1 MFSTAPSSSSGG
13 DASQSWESSGTP
25 GVAESTT
32 VPRSMSCLEPFNA
45 AFAQDTSRSGR
56 IFVTDAS
63 LEQVRHCRDP
73 GVGMQADCRKR
84 GLIIH
89 IEEIQEDERFQ

>member
-13 DASQSWESSGTP
+13 DASQSWESSGTA
-25 GVAESTT
+25 GIARSTT

-56 IFVTDAS
+56 IFVTDAT
-63 LEQVRHCRDP
+63 LEEVCHRRNP
-73 GVGMQADCRKR
+73 GVGMQADRR
-84 GLIIH
+84 EGGLVH
-89 IEEIQEDERFQ
+89 IEEIKEDERFQ